1 MGVFMLEVGLELL
14 DSSSELS
21 ESIVNEV
28 ILPIY
33 I

>member
-1 MGVFMLEVGLELL
+1 MLEVGLELL